1 MLLFLVACA
10 FGVFAELVARRAG
23 PFPRHLTSVRRGF
36 LFYGVSI
43 LALRELGEYALHRF
57 QTDPVGDDPPIHL
70 AKWAVLSRLHVQ
82 WGPAP
87 LEFLGTLFAA
97 SSLFVVVVLW
107 RLRADPEAPSRF

>member
-1 MLLFLVACA
+1 M
-10 FGVFAELVARRAG
+10 
-23 PFPRHLTSVRRGF
+23 RRGF

-57 QTDPVGDDPPIHL
+57 QTDPVGDDPPFISEVGGSF
-70 AKWAVLSRLHVQ
+70 WLHVQ

-97 SSLFVVVVLW
+97 SSLFVVGSLW
-107 RLRADPEAPSRF
+107 RLRADP